1 MKKKHITR
9 QGQHFR
15 PCPTLCS
22 EARAAL
28 RTFPTGAVTFL
39 QLPWSNATEP
49 PEKCSSY
56 PVAMLRS
63 LWRNITAP
71 SVKSSNS
78 PSTSLQ
84 GLYKG
89 SLSHPTPRKAAVH
102 QCLRATCEEQG
113 ADRHVAETPMSKQAE
128 SCKTR
133 SRRARKA
140 VRKPPETVRKRNRLA
155 SPPRLPANR
164 KAFSGSETAVPCSET
179 APSGGAF
186 FAIFILQING
196 TVRGGTVRGQFCSFG
211 HYPPSPDR
219 LASEIKR
226 ECRTF

>member
-1 MKKKHITR
+1 MR
-9 QGQHFR
+9 SRNSPGPLLPGLR
-15 PCPTLCS
+15 GEP
-22 EARAAL
+22 RVGL

-71 SVKSSNS
+71 SVKSSS
-78 PSTSLQ
+78 APSTSLQ
-84 GLYKG
+84 GLYEG
-89 SLSHPTPRKAAVH
+89 SLSRLTPRKAAVH
-102 QCLRATCEEQG
+102 KCLRATCEELG
-113 ADRHVAETPMSKQAE
+113 ADRHGAETQMTKQAE

-140 VRKPPETVRKRNRLA
+140 VRKPPETVRKRNHLG
-155 SPPRLPANR
+155 SLPRLPTTR
-164 KAFSGSETAVPCSET
+164 KAFSGSETAVPCSKT

-226 ECRTF
+226 ECGTS